1 MAVLGAGGRGGA
13 LPLFTLAPTSPSAN
27 RKATSP
33 ALIVPAPRPMHVP
46 QPGGSGIAP
55 DSSSV
60 GLGLALAMPIG
71 YAVFGAI
78 SSMIAAAL
86 YNLVAGW
93 VGGLEFEVQ

>member
-1 MAVLGAGGRGGA
+1 VATHRIRRIDPVSVGKISAVLYGLLG
-13 LPLFTLAPTSPSAN
+13 LLF
-27 RKATSP
+27 
-33 ALIVPAPRPMHVP
+33 VPFLLLM
-46 QPGGSGIAP
+46 SMFAP

>member
-1 MAVLGAGGRGGA
+1 MATHRIRRIDPVSVGKISAVLYGLLG
-13 LPLFTLAPTSPSAN
+13 LLF
-27 RKATSP
+27 
-33 ALIVPAPRPMHVP
+33 VPFLLLM
-46 QPGGSGIAP
+46 SMFAP

>member
-1 MAVLGAGGRGGA
+1 VATHRIRRLDPVSVGKISAVLYGLLG
-13 LPLFTLAPTSPSAN
+13 LLFVPLLLLMSVFSPDTS
-27 RKATSP
+27 
-33 ALIVPAPRPMHVP
+33 
-46 QPGGSGIAP
+46 G
-55 DSSSV
+55 V

-93 VGGLEFEVQ
+93 VGGLEFEVE

>member
-1 MAVLGAGGRGGA
+1 MATHRIRRLDPVSVGKISAVLYGLLG
-13 LPLFTLAPTSPSAN
+13 LLFVPFLLLMSVFSPDTS
-27 RKATSP
+27 
-33 ALIVPAPRPMHVP
+33 
-46 QPGGSGIAP
+46 G
-55 DSSSV
+55 V

-93 VGGLEFEVQ
+93 VGGLEFEVE

>member
-1 MAVLGAGGRGGA
+1 MATHRIRRLNPVSAGKISAVLYGLLG
-13 LPLFTLAPTSPSAN
+13 LLFVPFLLLMSMVSPE
-27 RKATSP
+27 T
-33 ALIVPAPRPMHVP
+33 
-46 QPGGSGIAP
+46 
-55 DSSSV
+55 SSV

-71 YAVFGAI
+71 YAVFGAV

>member
-1 MAVLGAGGRGGA
+1 VATHRIRRIDPVSVGKITAVLYGLLG
-13 LPLFTLAPTSPSAN
+13 LLFVPFLL
-27 RKATSP
+27 
-33 ALIVPAPRPMHVP
+33 LISLV
-46 QPGGSGIAP
+46 AP
-55 DSSSV
+55 DSSNV

>member
-1 MAVLGAGGRGGA
+1 VATHRIRRLDPVSVGKITAVLYGLLG
-13 LPLFTLAPTSPSAN
+13 LLFVPFLLLISMFSPDTS
-27 RKATSP
+27 R
-33 ALIVPAPRPMHVP
+33 
-46 QPGGSGIAP
+46 
-55 DSSSV
+55 V